1 MYNYS
6 PLLALHILVYAGIY
20 FYLYHY
26 ISELSRTL
34 KLYLKVGQRRNSL
47 QECYLNSCAQFKFLR
62 WGF

>member
-26 ISELSRTL
+26 VSELSRTL
-34 KLYLKVGQRRNSL
+34 KLCVKLGRRRNSL
-47 QECYLNSCAQFKFLR
+47 
-62 WGF
+62 